1 LTIPD
6 AFYLLTIA
14 AVTRTYTTE
23 ERYFTMKRS
32 LILATILAIASSAVW
47 AQAIDKPAAT
57 ARLTKTA
64 SVSVSQLRKALAP
77 FEAQAKRS
85 LTLDERKLV
94 LDKLVVTLLIGQAA
108 ERDKIIVSDAEVKQE
123 LANTEKQLGAAA
135 NLGRDMTEAELQ
147 QYVKTSGGS
156 WEDYVKSVRENK
168 LLINYTL
175 AKRKGLIEG
184 VKPVTDQ
191 DVQDFYD
198 SNKGSFFADDMLSIR
213 HLFIDTHLLTTRE
226 DRDKAAKRAQDIYRE
241 LKGGAAFGDLVMKY
255 SEDTASKY
263 KGGDIG
269 MILRSNPQQ
278 KQFYG
283 NDFFDAVFK
292 LKKGETS
299 GVIQSNLGYH
309 IVQVVNKFDAKLLTL
324 DDKVPAQ
331 NQMLVR
337 DYIKTNLGMQRQ
349 RDAIAKA
356 LDELVVDL
364 KKQAEIKVFDDNINW

>member
-1 LTIPD
+1 
-6 AFYLLTIA
+6 
-14 AVTRTYTTE
+14 
-23 ERYFTMKRS
+23 MKRF
-32 LILATILAIASSAVW
+32 LILATILVVASSVGW
-47 AQAIDKPAAT
+47 AQALDKPAAT

-77 FEAQAKRS
+77 FEAQAKRA
-85 LTLDERKLV
+85 LTLDERKMV

-108 ERDKIIVSDAEVKQE
+108 ERDKIIVSDAELKAE
-123 LANTEKQLGAAA
+123 LASTEKQLGTAA

-147 QYVKTSGGS
+147 QYVKSTGGS
-156 WEDYVKSVRENK
+156 WEDYLKSVRENK
-168 LLINYTL
+168 LLIDYTL

-213 HLFIDTHLLTTRE
+213 HLFIDTHLLTSK
-226 DRDKAAKRAQDIYRE
+226 DDKDKALKRAQDIYKE
-241 LKGGAAFGDLVMKY
+241 YKAGATFGDLVMKY

-269 MILRSNPQQ
+269 MLLRSNQQQ

-283 NDFFDAVFK
+283 SDFFDAVFK
-292 LKKGETS
+292 LKTGDVS

-309 IVQVVNKFDAKLLTL
+309 IVQVVSRFDAKLLSL
-324 DDKVPAQ
+324 DDKVPPA
-331 NQMLVR
+331 NQIPVR
-337 DYIKTNLGMQRQ
+337 DYIKSNLGMQRQ
-349 RDAIAKA
+349 RDSIAKA

-364 KKQAEIKVFDDNINW
+364 KKQAEIKIFDDNINW